1 MDIGQTVPE
10 KDRARD
16 RRLPDDARSASAPD
30 TRPSRL
36 AIGIT
41 LFRPTPEQ
49 VRGTL
54 ARLPPG
60 LAAVIAFDNGGLSA
74 ADAASLA
81 EAGVAVLSDGGNN
94 IGIAEALN
102 RIAQAA
108 RAAGAARLLLLDQD
122 AAPPPG
128 LADALN
134 AAMDRLRQAGIP
146 AAVVGPAPAPAPGHK
161 APAYPRRPGAASLGT
176 LAPVQFLAT
185 SGSLIDLAAFAAV
198 GPFRADFFIDGVE
211 LEWCARAWAA
221 GYGCF
226 VERDAAI
233 PHRVGGG
240 TIRALGIAM
249 PRQPP
254 FRMAT
259 YLRNAVYAWRLPHVP
274 LRWKFAQA
282 IYLPL
287 QAGLYWADSGFRPAL
302 LRRLLAAV
310 RDGLRGRL
318 GPPEDLPKALPEDP
332 P

>member
-1 MDIGQTVPE
+1 MPE
-10 KDRARD
+10 RERVGVSAETS
-16 RRLPDDARSASAPD
+16 PEDAHPSPAPA
-30 TRPSRL
+30 PSRL
-36 AIGIT
+36 ALGIT
-41 LFRPTPEQ
+41 LYRPSPEQ
-49 VRGTL
+49 VERAL
-54 ARLPPG
+54 AQAAAGFP
-60 LAAVIAFDNGGLSA
+60 AVIAFDNCGVSEP
-74 ADAASLA
+74 DAARLA
-81 EAGVAVLSDGGNN
+81 QAGVAVLSDDGNN
-94 IGIAEALN
+94 VGVAEALN

-108 RAAGAARLLLLDQD
+108 RAAGAEHLLLLDQD

-128 LADALN
+128 LAAALL
-134 AAMDRLRQAGIP
+134 AAMDRLREAGIP

-161 APAYPRRPGAASLGT
+161 APAYPPRPGVLACGS

-185 SGSLIDLAAFAAV
+185 SGSLIDLAAFARV

-226 VERDAAI
+226 MARDAAI

-274 LRWKFAQA
+274 LRWKLAQGA
-282 IYLPL
+282 YLPL
-287 QAGLYWADSGFRPAL
+287 QVGLYWADAGFRPAVL
-302 LRRLLAAV
+302 LRLLAAV
-310 RDGLRGRL
+310 RDGLLGRL
-318 GPPEDLPKALPEDP
+318 GPPRDLPEHDP
-332 P
+332 PEGAS